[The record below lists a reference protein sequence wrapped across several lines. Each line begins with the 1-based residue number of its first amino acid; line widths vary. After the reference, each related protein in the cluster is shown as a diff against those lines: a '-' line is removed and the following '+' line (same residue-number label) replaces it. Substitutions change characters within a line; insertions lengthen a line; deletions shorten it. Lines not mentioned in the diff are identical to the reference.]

1 MLQSS
6 AEQSEDCSQLSSQ
19 LQQTEQTRAGA
30 GAGQEVKVRLG
41 GALHL
46 PRLQPRVSR
55 PQGLHRPCDPQPRPP
70 RGPGHRVPAAVH
82 QRGGQPWPCVHL
94 GPLRPPQPPW
104 SRPQTLGPPEAG
116 QGGDHQGA
124 EGALSAAAAPALPRH
139 ALAAPLPLVS
149 APGPQVGGQK
159 EKEAIA
165 ITAQRLPRHSHVTS
179 GAKLNLNKLEMLR
192 ELFVQS
198 YTLDAISEKI
208 SGLSS
213 ENFWS
218 EHNHCHIYMHN
229 IICLLIMFCIC
240 TYLQLNFHS
249 KSDKT
254 DCQRNKP
261 LQIKHSINFKPTLH
275 IIIVTL
281 YFN

>member
-1 MLQSS
+1 M
-6 AEQSEDCSQLSSQ
+6 
-19 LQQTEQTRAGA
+19 
-30 GAGQEVKVRLG
+30 
-41 GALHL
+41 
-46 PRLQPRVSR
+46 P
-55 PQGLHRPCDPQPRPP
+55 
-70 RGPGHRVPAAVH
+70 
-82 QRGGQPWPCVHL
+82 
-94 GPLRPPQPPW
+94 
-104 SRPQTLGPPEAG
+104 
-116 QGGDHQGA
+116 
-124 EGALSAAAAPALPRH
+124 
-139 ALAAPLPLVS
+139 

-218 EHNHCHIYMHN
+218 GHNHCHIYMHN
-229 IICLLIMFCIC
+229 ILCLLIMFCIC

-261 LQIKHSINFKPTLH
+261 LQNKHSINLKPT
-275 IIIVTL
+275 
-281 YFN
+281 

>member
-6 AEQSEDCSQLSSQ
+6 AEQSEDCSQLSSE

-30 GAGQEVKVRLG
+30 GAGQKVEVRLG

-46 PRLQPRVSR
+46 PRLEPRVSR
-55 PQGLHRPCDPQPRPP
+55 PPGLPRPRDPQPRPP
-70 RGPGHRVPAAVH
+70 GGEGHGVPAAVH
-82 QRGGQPWPCVHL
+82 QRRGQPGPCVHL
-94 GPLRPPQPPW
+94 SPLRPPQPPW
-104 SRPQTLGPPEAG
+104 SRPPTLGPPETG

-124 EGALSAAAAPALPRH
+124 EGALRAAAAPALPSH
-139 ALAAPLPLVS
+139 ALSTPLPLVP
-149 APGPQVGGQK
+149 APGPQVRGQK

-218 EHNHCHIYMHN
+218 GHNHCHIYMHN
-229 IICLLIMFCIC
+229 ILCLLIMFCIC

-261 LQIKHSINFKPTLH
+261 LQIKHSINFKPTC
-275 IIIVTL
+275 IL
-281 YFN
+281 YCNSLF